1 MKSIAHLIKKED
13 SLSSV
18 SEMFSIDSFDIL
30 RGKLAGIVTGWT
42 SSMLFSTMLTNG
54 KVLMRECSCYQF
66 GFWAVSSVGRAPHLQ
81 CGGQEF
87 ESPTVHGVK
96 WLFSELFFCFFL
108 QGCLETDKE
117 IPLLGAILVRKS
129 EMRYFEMIDFD
140 IVR

>member
-1 MKSIAHLIKKED
+1 MRVILVFVGSLLKIVSGGQIFFFSLQWRHFERYALRRCLLGV
-13 SLSSV
+13 SLS
-18 SEMFSIDSFDIL
+18 
-30 RGKLAGIVTGWT
+30 
-42 SSMLFSTMLTNG
+42 
-54 KVLMRECSCYQF
+54 
-66 GFWAVSSVGRAPHLQ
+66 WAVSSVGRAPHLQ